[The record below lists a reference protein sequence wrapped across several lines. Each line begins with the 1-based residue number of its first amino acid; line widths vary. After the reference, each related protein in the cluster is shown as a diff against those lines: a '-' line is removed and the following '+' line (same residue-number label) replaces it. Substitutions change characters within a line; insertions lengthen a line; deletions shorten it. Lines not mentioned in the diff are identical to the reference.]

1 MERTRR
7 AVHFVPSANE
17 KMLHKSLELPV
28 DALVLDLEDSVTP
41 DNKDSARKAITQ
53 WLKTVSFGRIER
65 MVRMNP
71 LDSPWGMADLEAT
84 MEGRPDSYMVPKVC
98 TKEDLLKVD
107 SIVTELER
115 QYGYPAGGVKF
126 LALATETPQGLL
138 NIRDL
143 GGCPRVDSM
152 SWGAEDLAAAIGAMR
167 NRDEAGHFLEVFRYA
182 RIMTLLAATAADV
195 QPIDTVFVDVKD
207 SAGLR
212 RECQEGAAMGYTGK
226 ITIHPSQIEVVNQV
240 FTPAAEE
247 IAWAEELLAA
257 AEENR
262 KLGKFAFSFRGQ
274 MVDVPHFKRAR
285 TILARAKA
293 AASA

>member
-17 KMLHKSLELPV
+17 KMLHRSLQLPV
-28 DALVLDLEDSVTP
+28 DTLVLDLEDSVTP
-41 DNKDSARKAITQ
+41 DNKDSARAAITQ
-53 WLKTVSFGRIER
+53 WLKTVAFGRIER
-65 MVRMNP
+65 MIRMNP

-84 MEGRPDSYMVPKVC
+84 MEGPPDSYMVPKVC

-107 SIVTELER
+107 ETLTKLEK
-115 QYGYPAGGVKF
+115 QYGHPVGGVK
-126 LALATETPQGLL
+126 LLPLATETPQGLL
-138 NIRDL
+138 NIRDF

-167 NRDEAGHFLEVFRYA
+167 NRDEAGNFLEVFRYA
-182 RIMTLLAATAADV
+182 RIMTLLVATASEV

-207 SAGLR
+207 SDGLR
-212 RECQEGAAMGYTGK
+212 RECQEVAAMGFTGK
-226 ITIHPSQIEVVNQV
+226 ITVHPSQVEVVNQV
-240 FTPAAEE
+240 FSPSAEE
-247 IAWAEELLAA
+247 IKWAEELLVAV
-257 AEENR
+257 EENR

-293 AASA
+293 AASS